1 MNSSTNYLSF
11 IIPILIISFVS
22 CGQHKTEWQG
32 TIEEVDGVTVVKNPK
47 EPMYGD
53 DVFSLEEELSI
64 GEQIGREEYIFSNIV
79 DVGVDDAENVYIVD
93 SKEASIKIFTKKAE
107 YLSTLGKK
115 GQGPGEMQ
123 SPQSIHFTPQ
133 EEIMINDWGTSQLL
147 FFTYEG
153 KFLKGISTARLRNL
167 INPQVDSKGNII
179 ANYSIFSSD
188 MKSELQK
195 FDSNLEPI
203 KTIHNIEL
211 FKLPVMNPFL
221 PGYVWQ
227 VLEEDKIMWGVSTKY
242 ELKIMSSEG
251 ELLKKIIKD
260 YVPVEITEKDKQER
274 KKFMFG
280 DGPLPQ
286 GIKIEWPKY
295 HLPFMNLSRNEKGM
309 LFLGTFEKAQD
320 GTRYYYDVFDS
331 EGRYIAKLPL
341 NPRLQVWK
349 KNRLYT
355 IEENDDGYQYVKRY
369 KVTWNF

>member
-1 MNSSTNYLSF
+1 
-11 IIPILIISFVS
+11 
-22 CGQHKTEWQG
+22 
-32 TIEEVDGVTVVKNPK
+32 
-47 EPMYGD
+47 
-53 DVFSLEEELSI
+53 
-64 GEQIGREEYIFSNIV
+64 
-79 DVGVDDAENVYIVD
+79 
-93 SKEASIKIFTKKAE
+93 
-107 YLSTLGKK
+107 
-115 GQGPGEMQ
+115 
-123 SPQSIHFTPQ
+123 
-133 EEIMINDWGTSQLL
+133 
-147 FFTYEG
+147 
-153 KFLKGISTARLRNL
+153 
-167 INPQVDSKGNII
+167 
-179 ANYSIFSSD
+179 
-188 MKSELQK
+188 
-195 FDSNLEPI
+195 
-203 KTIHNIEL
+203 
-211 FKLPVMNPFL
+211 MNPFL